1 MDGQR
6 KSWNGAAALIM
17 LEHKL
22 LMIKAK
28 ESCKWSIPSGG
39 IEEGE
44 SSEQACMREVWE
56 ETGFTVQTIG
66 SIYTKKAVIKDY
78 DVTTSYFQCKLVK
91 GQIAYHD
98 PDDAIEEIA
107 WKTEK
112 DLLHLNLEYPEDR
125 ELLLSHFNRKKE
137 ISY

>member
-22 LMIKAK
+22 LLIKAK
-28 ESCKWSIPSGG
+28 ESGKWSIPSGG

-44 SSEQACMREVWE
+44 SPEQACMREVWE

-66 SIYTKKAVIKDY
+66 SIHTKKAVIKDY
-78 DVTTSYFQCKLVK
+78 DVTTSYFHCKLVK

-112 DLLHLNLEYPEDR
+112 DLLHLDLEYPEDR
-125 ELLLSHFNRKKE
+125 ELLLSHFNRKAVE
-137 ISY
+137 M